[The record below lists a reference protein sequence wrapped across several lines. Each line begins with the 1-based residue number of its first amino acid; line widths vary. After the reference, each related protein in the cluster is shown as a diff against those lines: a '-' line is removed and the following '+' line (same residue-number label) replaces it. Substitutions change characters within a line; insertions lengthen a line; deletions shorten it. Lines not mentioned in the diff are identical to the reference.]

1 MAFSVYE
8 VIRLACLCVV
18 GLSEVCPRSRGV
30 NKPTMRQASH
40 ANDFVNAK
48 SHAREKPLLAGYRKR
63 PFASF
68 KICRFQNKAKCKTE
82 IVKINIIYILRK
94 IKKHFQINSFEL
106 SPRSNRG

>member
-18 GLSEVCPRSRGV
+18 GLSGVCPRSRGV

-48 SHAREKPLLAGYRKR
+48 SHAREKP
-63 PFASF
+63 
-68 KICRFQNKAKCKTE
+68 TE
-82 IVKINIIYILRK
+82 IGHLRVSK
-94 IKKHFQINSFEL
+94 YVAFKTRL
-106 SPRSNRG
+106 SAKPRL